1 MPEPTDALAKLHAI
15 RAELRQIFL
24 ERDAVVEGMLCAL
37 LAGQHLLLVGPPGTA
52 KSMLAEELCRRLDG
66 ARYFSWLLT
75 KFTTPEEIFGPISL
89 AGLEKDEVRRV
100 TAGKLPEAHV
110 AFLDEVFKSSSAIL
124 NSLLTV
130 LNERRFHDAGEAR
143 PVPLRTLVGATN
155 EVPEDE
161 ELVALYD
168 RFLARFVV
176 DYIQE
181 DFRFLKMLGQ
191 TEPTS
196 RTTLSMQELDELSVR
211 AARVHVPDAF
221 LHDLAALRRDLG
233 SRGVIASD
241 RRYRGALGLLKAR
254 AFLQGRGEVAAEDAT
269 LLSHVLWTSP
279 EEIPEV
285 DAAIAVLARGHA
297 TEAQRLVFQAREM
310 LAWVQRDWPDEDAA
324 TRAAVEAH
332 KKVADLLRRVES
344 LRTRAKERGADADA
358 LEAAVRE
365 LEEIRSAILSDGL
378 GADRQ

>member
-1 MPEPTDALAKLHAI
+1 MPAPLDKLRAI
-15 RAELRQIFL
+15 RAELRQLFL
-24 ERDAVVEGMLCAL
+24 ERDAAVDGMLCAL
-37 LAGQHLLLVGPPGTA
+37 LAGQHVLLVGPPGTA
-52 KSMLAEELCRRLDG
+52 KSMLAEELCRRVDG
-66 ARYFSWLLT
+66 AQYFAWLLT

-110 AFLDEVFKSSSAIL
+110 AFLDEVFKASSAIL
-124 NSLLTV
+124 NTLLTI
-130 LNERRFHDAGEAR
+130 LNERRFHDAGQAR

-191 TEPTS
+191 AEPAS
-196 RTTLSMQELDELSVR
+196 RTTLSLAELDGLAAEAAAVR
-211 AARVHVPDAF
+211 VPDAF
-221 LHDLAALRRDLG
+221 LHDLAALRRDLSG
-233 SRGVIASD
+233 RGVVASD
-241 RRYRGALGLLKAR
+241 RRYRGALGLVR
-254 AFLQGRGEVAAEDAT
+254 AHAYLHGRDAVSADDAAMLA
-269 LLSHVLWTSP
+269 HVLWTSP
-279 EEIPEV
+279 DEIPEV
-285 DAAIAVLARGHA
+285 DAAIATLGRGHA
-297 TEAQRLVFQAREM
+297 TLAQRMVFQAREM
-310 LAWVQRDWPDEDAA
+310 LAWVRRDWPDEDAA

-344 LRTRAKERGADADA
+344 LRTRAAEHGVDADA

-365 LEEIRSAILSDGL
+365 LEEIRAAILADGL

>member
-1 MPEPTDALAKLHAI
+1 VPEPLDKLRAI
-15 RAELRQIFL
+15 RAELRQMFL
-24 ERDAVVEGMLCAL
+24 ERDAAVDGMLCAL
-37 LAGQHLLLVGPPGTA
+37 LAGQHVLLVGPPGTA

-75 KFTTPEEIFGPISL
+75 KFTTPEELFGPISL

-110 AFLDEVFKSSSAIL
+110 SFLDEVFKASSAIL
-124 NSLLTV
+124 NTLLTL
-130 LNERRFHDAGEAR
+130 LNERRFHDAGAAKA
-143 PVPLRTLVGATN
+143 VPLRTLVGATN

-168 RFLARFVV
+168 RFLVRFVV

-181 DFRFLKMLGQ
+181 DFRFLKMLTQ
-191 TEPTS
+191 AAPAQ
-196 RTTLSMQELDELSVR
+196 RTTLSLSDLDALAAE
-211 AARVHVPDAF
+211 AARVTVPDAV

-233 SRGVIASD
+233 ARGVIASD
-241 RRYRGALGLLKAR
+241 RRYRGALSLLQAHALLHGR
-254 AFLQGRGEVAAEDAT
+254 AEVVSDDAAMLA
-269 LLSHVLWTSP
+269 HVLWTSP
-279 EEIPEV
+279 DEIPEV
-285 DAAIAVLARGHA
+285 EAAIATLSHGNA
-297 TEAQRLVFQAREM
+297 TLAQRLVFQAREM
-310 LAWVQRDWPDEDAA
+310 LAWVRRDWPDEDAA

-332 KKVADLLRRVES
+332 KKVAVLLRRVES
-344 LRTRAKERGADADA
+344 LRTRAREGGGDADL

-365 LEEIRSAILSDGL
+365 LEEIRAAILADGL

>member
-1 MPEPTDALAKLHAI
+1 MAPPLDKLRAI
-15 RAELRQIFL
+15 RDELRQIFL
-24 ERDAVVEGMLCAL
+24 ERDPAVDGMLCAL
-37 LAGQHLLLVGPPGTA
+37 LAGQHVLLVGPPGTA

-66 ARYFSWLLT
+66 AAYFSWLLT

-124 NSLLTV
+124 NSLLTI

-143 PVPLRTLVGATN
+143 AVPLRTLVGATN

-168 RFLARFVV
+168 RFLVRFVV

-181 DFRFLKMLGQ
+181 DFRFLKMLSQ
-191 TEPTS
+191 PEPTS
-196 RTTLSMQELDELSVR
+196 RTSLSMADLDALTTAAAHVR
-211 AARVHVPDAF
+211 IPDAF

-233 SRGVIASD
+233 GRGVIASD
-241 RRYRGALGLLKAR
+241 RRYRGALGVLKAH
-254 AFLQGRGEVAAEDAT
+254 AFLHGRAEVGGDDAVM
-269 LLSHVLWTSP
+269 LSHVLWTSP
-279 EEIPEV
+279 DEIPEV
-285 DAAIAVLARGHA
+285 DAAIATLARGHA
-297 TEAQRLVFQAREM
+297 TLAQRLVFQAREM
-310 LAWVQRDWPDEDAA
+310 LAWVQRDWPDEDSA

-344 LRTRAKERGADADA
+344 LRTRALERGADAEA

-365 LEEIRSAILSDGL
+365 LEEIRSAILADGL